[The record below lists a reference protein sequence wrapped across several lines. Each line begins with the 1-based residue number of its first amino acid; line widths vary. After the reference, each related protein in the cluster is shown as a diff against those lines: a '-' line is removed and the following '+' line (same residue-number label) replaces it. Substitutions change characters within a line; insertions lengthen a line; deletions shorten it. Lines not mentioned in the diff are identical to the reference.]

1 MSHAVSTSG
10 RLPRH
15 HRWHLAA
22 RLLAALL
29 GGYVLARACTT
40 LLTPL
45 LPMPKSDALMTAL
58 LASGAI
64 YIAAML
70 WAFSVK
76 SVDKA
81 IFGLLVP
88 ALLSGS
94 FALVMK
100 LSGVAGTGL

>member
-1 MSHAVSTSG
+1 MSHAASTSD
-10 RLPRH
+10 RLPRPQH
-15 HRWHLAA
+15 WHLVA

-29 GGYVLARACTT
+29 GGYVLARACAT

-64 YIAAML
+64 YTATML

-76 SVDKA
+76 SIDKA
-81 IFGLLVP
+81 ILGLLVP

-94 FALVMK
+94 LALVMK
-100 LSGVAGTGL
+100 LSGAGAGL

>member
-1 MSHAVSTSG
+1 MSHAVSTSD

-15 HRWHLAA
+15 YRWHLIA

-29 GGYVLARACTT
+29 GGYVLARACAT

-45 LPMPKSDALMTAL
+45 LPMPQSDALMTAL

-64 YIAAML
+64 YAAAVL

-76 SVDKA
+76 SIDKA
-81 IFGLLVP
+81 ILGLLVP

-100 LSGVAGTGL
+100 LSGTGTGL